1 MTSKECRICGKHKR
15 LLSTSWCLECTEQFE
30 ALPRV
35 LAHYDEPTPEAPED
49 DPKTLLRENLP

>member
-15 LLSTSWCLECTEQFE
+15 LLSTSWCLECTEDFE
-30 ALPRV
+30 RLPRY
-35 LAHYDEPTPEAPED
+35 AEPTPASIED